1 MASIIQDPGLIVYDR
16 LFFELSGGNY
26 DVYISQDSPIFIEE
40 YFIIRPIFKD
50 LFVANPDNLC
60 DFKHK
65 NRSTTLNSKNKMKN
79 WGERLSIHF
88 IIYSES
94 KKRELVGLGIKI
106 ATKSKINLESFSI
119 TPKGRV
125 QKIMFLITRALL
137 ESTFHKIKYQNIVI
151 NL

>member
-1 MASIIQDPGLIVYDR
+1 MTSIIQDPSLVVYDR
-16 LFFELSGGNY
+16 LFFELSRGNY
-26 DVYISQDSPIFIEE
+26 DVYFFHDSPTFIEE
-40 YFIIRPIFKD
+40 YLVVRPIFKE
-50 LFVANPDNLC
+50 LLLANTEKLTLLSN
-60 DFKHK
+60 K
-65 NRSTTLNSKNKMKN
+65 NRLIADFPKNKMKN

-106 ATKSKINLESFSI
+106 ATKSKINLESFST

-137 ESTFHKIKYQNIVI
+137 ESTFHKIKYQNIVV